1 MSFRTRLTLFFVL
14 IVVLTM
20 VAVGVVVFRLIE
32 DSQAGKAD
40 ARSGAFASD
49 AIHRYRDASD
59 RARLA
64 ADRIAA
70 DPRIAG
76 GLTASNPAAL
86 RRRAVALLGREQLV
100 RLEIT
105 RGGRST
111 LRLGDPAAV
120 AAAAKAIT
128 FASGAPPARVIAG
141 ALDPKRFA
149 RELSAEG
156 VGVVVRRGARVEA
169 STLPGASDRDL
180 PRRGG
185 IELRHHAYRVASFDA
200 PDPGGPPIRVSV
212 LTDSR
217 ATSAAS
223 GSSRTAAVAL
233 LVGFL
238 LLSLLFAL
246 LVSRALQ
253 GQVTRFL
260 KAAQRLGSGDFSTP
274 VPAEGRDE
282 FAALGREFNRMS
294 SELERRL
301 EELRQERARLRESIR
316 RIGESFASN
325 LDRRALLELSIR
337 TAVDAVGGAGG
348 RATAR
353 PEDGGLVEQ
362 ARIGSLEGF
371 EDAVHAAERAT
382 LRSGDTAEE
391 AVGDSRALAIP
402 LGAADGEERLQG
414 ILTVVRRGPSFDP
427 EEREILSSL
436 AGQAAVSLENVTL
449 HEHVRRQAITDELTG
464 LSNHRRFQEVTSIE
478 LERARRFD
486 HDVGLVLLDVD
497 NFKRVNDTYGHQ
509 QGDAVLRAVAR
520 VLRESCRE
528 IEEPA
533 RYGGE
538 ELAVTL
544 PETDLEGAYRLAERV
559 RAAVEEL
566 EVPLIEGAGRVLV
579 TASIGVASA
588 RGARKEEMIEAADRA
603 LYEAK
608 RSGKNRTVRGALAP
622 VGVGS
627 AE

>member
-1 MSFRTRLTLFFVL
+1 MSFRTRLALFFVL

-32 DSQAGKAD
+32 DSQSGKAD
-40 ARSGAFASD
+40 ARSAAFASD
-49 AIHRYRDASD
+49 AIHRYRDAAD
-59 RARLA
+59 RARVA

-70 DPRIAG
+70 DPEIGRALAARDPG
-76 GLTASNPAAL
+76 AL
-86 RRRAVALLGREQLV
+86 RRRAVTLLDSEQLARLEVTRGRRSVLLLGDH
-100 RLEIT
+100 
-105 RGGRST
+105 G
-111 LRLGDPAAV
+111 AV
-120 AAAAKAIT
+120 AAAVRSIT
-128 FASGAPPARVIAG
+128 FASGAPPARVLAG
-141 ALDPKRFA
+141 ALDAKRFA
-149 RELSAEG
+149 RELSADG
-156 VGVVVRRGARVEA
+156 VGVVVRRGTRVEA
-169 STLPGASDRDL
+169 STLAGASARDL
-180 PRRGG
+180 PGRGG
-185 IELRHHAYRVASFDA
+185 IELRRHAYRVASFDA
-200 PDPGGPPIRVSV
+200 PDPDGPPIRVSV
-212 LTDSR
+212 LMDSR
-217 ATSAAS
+217 ATSGAA
-223 GSSRTAAVAL
+223 GSSRTVAVAL

-238 LLSLLFAL
+238 LLSLVFAL
-246 LVSRALQ
+246 LVSRALH

-337 TAVDAVGGAGG
+337 TAVDAVGAAGG

-362 ARIGSLEGF
+362 ARIGSLGGF
-371 EDAVHAAERAT
+371 EDAVYAAERAT
-382 LRSGDTAEE
+382 LRTGAVAEE
-391 AVGDSRALAIP
+391 AAGEARALAIP
-402 LGAADGEERLQG
+402 LGAADGQERLQG
-414 ILTVVRRGPSFDP
+414 ILTVARSGPSFDP
-427 EEREILSSL
+427 DEREILSSL

-464 LSNHRRFQEVTSIE
+464 LSNHRRFQEVTSVE
-478 LERARRFD
+478 LQRARRFG
-486 HDVGLVLLDVD
+486 HDVGLLLVDID

-528 IEEPA
+528 IDEPA

-544 PETDLEGAYRLAERV
+544 PETDAEGAYRLAERV
-559 RAAVEEL
+559 RLAIEQL
-566 EVPLIEGAGRVLV
+566 EVPLIDGTGRIPI
-579 TASIGVASA
+579 TASVGAASA
-588 RGARKEEMIEAADRA
+588 RDVRQQDLIEAADRA

-608 RSGKNRTVRGALAP
+608 RTGKNRTVRGLVAP